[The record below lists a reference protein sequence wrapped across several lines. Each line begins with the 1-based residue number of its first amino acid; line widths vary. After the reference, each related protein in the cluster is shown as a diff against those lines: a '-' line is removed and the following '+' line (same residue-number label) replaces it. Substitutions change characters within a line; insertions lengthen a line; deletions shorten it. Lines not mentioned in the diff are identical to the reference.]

1 MPAFQVEPNPFEEP
15 AFLEGLE
22 AAGYLQRLDTS
33 EARITAR
40 YQHALNKMQFAAH
53 SEEFLTRAG
62 VRKVHGSTVQFFN
75 EDPVSDPFVHVM
87 VGSLPSNRQAL
98 VTPHQLATS
107 GWTPIGSPDEADG
120 TMHFTVSH
128 PGFWPITVVFDSNP
142 SDMGREDRFALADEG
157 YVSSDSQAH
166 LRSARGSSR
175 RRRSSRSRR
184 AAAYDSSSGSEDE
197 EDAGGFRRA
206 ASAGGYRS
214 GRDDYAG
221 GSGGGRA
228 SRAGS
233 QRRMSSYASDDAGY
247 SSAARG
253 GAGYG
258 STGDYAGAG
267 IPRSSSRARSSRSA
281 RY

>member
-1 MPAFQVEPNPFEEP
+1 MS
-15 AFLEGLE
+15 L
-22 AAGYLQRLDTS
+22 
-33 EARITAR
+33 ARFALHNRRAR
-40 YQHALNKMQFAAH
+40 R
-53 SEEFLTRAG
+53 LTR
-62 VRKVHGSTVQFFN
+62 FFIC
-75 EDPVSDPFVHVM
+75 
-87 VGSLPSNRQAL
+87 R
-98 VTPHQLATS
+98 LATS

-142 SDMGREDRFALADEG
+142 SDMGREDKVSCCSSCLQLHEVADHSFLLLEQYALADEG
-157 YVSSDSQAH
+157 YVSDEAQ

-184 AAAYDSSSGSEDE
+184 AAAYDSSSDSGED
-197 EDAGGFRRA
+197 DGYASAAGGYRRS

-258 STGDYAGAG
+258 STADYAGAG
-267 IPRSSSRARSSRSA
+267 GIARSSSRARSSRSA